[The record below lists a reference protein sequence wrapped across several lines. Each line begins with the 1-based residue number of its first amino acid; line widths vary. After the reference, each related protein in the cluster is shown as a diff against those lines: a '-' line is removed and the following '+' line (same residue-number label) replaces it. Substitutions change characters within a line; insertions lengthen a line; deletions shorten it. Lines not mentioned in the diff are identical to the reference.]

1 MPSARPVRPVIR
13 NTRNNT
19 RRTGIGIHPM
29 SDATGVFLDLDTID
43 RGDLD
48 LSGLHQACPEW
59 RLYGA
64 TAPEAVCERL
74 RGASL
79 VVSNKVVLD
88 RTALATTGLRLVCIA
103 ATGANNLDLA
113 AARERGIAVSNVT
126 GYATAAVLQHVFA
139 LILALTTR
147 LPGYQRLVRA
157 GNWQR
162 SAQFCLLDLPIREIS
177 GRTLGIVGYGELGR
191 AVARMAE
198 AFGMQV
204 LVAQRPGGPKGQPER
219 LALEE
224 LLPRVDVLSLH
235 CPLADNTRDLI
246 GEQELALMKDDALL
260 INTARG
266 GIVDEAALARALR
279 DGCIGGAG
287 VDVLREEPP
296 PDGNPL
302 LAPDVPNLIVTP
314 HIAWASRESRQRL
327 LNEIAENIRAFTAGR
342 PRNRL
347 V

>member
-1 MPSARPVRPVIR
+1 MGKTTA
-13 NTRNNT
+13 
-19 RRTGIGIHPM
+19 
-29 SDATGVFLDLDTID
+29 VFLDLDTID
-43 RGDLD
+43 RSDLD
-48 LSGLHQACPEW
+48 LSGLHRAFPEW

-64 TAPEAVCERL
+64 TAPGEVPERL
-74 RGASL
+74 RGAAL
-79 VVSNKVVLD
+79 AVSNKVVLD
-88 RTALATTGLRLVCIA
+88 RAALATPGLRLVCVA

-147 LPGYQRLVRA
+147 LPGYQQLIRA
-157 GNWQR
+157 GAWQH
-162 SAQFCLLDLPIREIS
+162 STQFCLLDLPIREIS
-177 GRTLGIVGYGELGR
+177 GRTMGIVGYGELGR

-198 AFGMQV
+198 AFGMRV
-204 LVAQRPGGPKGQPER
+204 LIAQRPGDPQGHPER
-219 LALEE
+219 LPLTE

-246 GEQELALMKDDALL
+246 GERELALMREDALL

-266 GIVDEAALARALR
+266 GIVDEGALARALR
-279 DGCIGGAG
+279 DGRIGGAG
-287 VDVLREEPP
+287 IDVLRQEPP
-296 PDGNPL
+296 AEGNPL
-302 LAPDVPNLIVTP
+302 LAPDLPNLIVTP

-327 LNEIAENIRAFTAGR
+327 LDEVAENIRAFTAGR

>member
-1 MPSARPVRPVIR
+1 
-13 NTRNNT
+13 
-19 RRTGIGIHPM
+19 M
-29 SDATGVFLDLDTID
+29 SDNTAVFLDLDTVD

-48 LSGLHQACPEW
+48 LSPLHQAYPHW

-64 TAPEAVCERL
+64 TTPDRVSEHL
-74 RGASL
+74 RGAEL

-88 RTALATTGLRLVCIA
+88 RSALSTPGLRLVCIA
-103 ATGANNLDLA
+103 ATGANNLDLT
-113 AARERGIAVSNVT
+113 AARELGIAVCNVT

-147 LPGYQRLVRA
+147 LPGYQELIRTGA
-157 GNWQR
+157 WQR
-162 SAQFCLLDLPIREIS
+162 SEQFCLLDLPIREIA
-177 GRTLGIVGYGELGR
+177 GKTLGIVGYGELGR
-191 AVARMAE
+191 AVARVAE

-204 LVAQRPGGPKGQPER
+204 LIAQRPGIGRAQTGRPP
-219 LALEE
+219 LEE

-235 CPLADNTRDLI
+235 CPLTDNTCGLI
-246 GEQELALMKDDALL
+246 GKQELALMKKDALL

-266 GIVDEAALARALR
+266 GIVEEEALARALR
-279 DGCIGGAG
+279 EGRIGGAG
-287 VDVLREEPP
+287 IDVLRQEPP
-296 PDGNPL
+296 TAGNPL
-302 LAPDVPNLIVTP
+302 LVTDLPNLIVTP

-327 LNEIAENIRAFTAGR
+327 LDEVAENIRAFLAGC

>member
-1 MPSARPVRPVIR
+1 MSA
-13 NTRNNT
+13 TT
-19 RRTGIGIHPM
+19 
-29 SDATGVFLDLDTID
+29 AVFLDLDTID

-48 LSGLHQACPEW
+48 LSGLHQACPQW

-74 RGASL
+74 RGADL

-88 RTALATTGLRLVCIA
+88 RRALATPGLRLVCIA

-113 AARERGIAVSNVT
+113 AAREGGIAVSNVT

-147 LPGYQRLVRA
+147 LPGYEQLVRA

-162 SAQFCLLDLPIREIS
+162 STQFCLLDLPIREIA

-204 LVAQRPGGPKGQPER
+204 LVAQRPGNPQGQPER
-219 LALEE
+219 LALKK

-246 GEQELALMKDDALL
+246 GEQELALMKEDALL

-266 GIVDEAALARALR
+266 GIVEEAALARALR
-279 DGCIGGAG
+279 DGRIGGAG
-287 VDVLREEPP
+287 IDVLSVEPP
-296 PDGNPL
+296 ADGNPL
-302 LAPDVPNLIVTP
+302 LAPDLPNLIVTP